1 LSGFNS
7 SCCGSISPGF
17 LSLRSLRLHFVF
29 ACGLSIRHPVL
40 SVSMLLAC
48 FHSVQLLRTRFAS
61 LRSRFLLLRFLSFAF
76 NLLGC
81 CSYPT
86 HSAFS
91 VPFPCAS
98 LRLAVVEL
106 PSHSVS
112 SRSFCLGFDLFHLRL
127 RIVSFR
133 LACLRLHSTS
143 TFLHISGRPVLRP
156 QGGGVGHRRQNKH
169 QKHQTKTNQ
178 KKKPATITTP
188 RKRSR

>member
-1 LSGFNS
+1 MRPFDPSPCAFVFDAPGLFSFCS
-7 SCCGSISPGF
+7 TPADSFRMVALSIS
-17 LSLRSLRLHFVF
+17 
-29 ACGLSIRHPVL
+29 
-40 SVSMLLAC
+40 
-48 FHSVQLLRTRFAS
+48 
-61 LRSRFLLLRFLSFAF
+61 LLRFLSFAF

-86 HSAFS
+86 HLAFS
-91 VPFPCAS
+91 GSFPCAS

-112 SRSFCLGFDLFHLRL
+112 SQSFFLGFDLFHLRR

-156 QGGGVGHRRQNKH
+156 RGGGVGHRRQNKH
-169 QKHQTKTNQ
+169 QKHQTKT
-178 KKKPATITTP
+178 KKKTKKKTATITMP
-188 RKRSR
+188 RKPSRLIHGRNVQS